1 MFKLIKANGLTKE
14 ELQAIKELEEECNS
28 YEELN
33 MKLNWDMLESR
44 AKNQVNDFLYYE
56 DDKLIGFLGMYGFG
70 SNPKEIEATGM
81 VHPSYRRKGIFKE
94 LMFEGKEHC
103 KKGNTERILLITER
117 RVDSGIGFVEA
128 IGSKYSFSEYRMR
141 LNESK
146 IPSFES
152 RGVSLKKAD
161 IKHKKELLELD
172 REFFGLP
179 EIEEEEGTRE
189 DNEHRTTYIAELE
202 GKVIGKIGVTMDGED
217 GYIFGFGIKHEYR
230 RKGYGRIVLSLILEK
245 LLKNNVNSIILE
257 VASEND
263 KALGLYKSCG
273 FKESTIY
280 DYYKLDV

>member
-14 ELQAIKELEEECNS
+14 ELQAIKELEEDCNS
-28 YEELN
+28 YEKLN

-44 AKNQVNDFLYYE
+44 AKNQVNDLLYYE

-70 SNPKEIEATGM
+70 SNPKEIEITGM
-81 VHPSYRRKGIFKE
+81 VHPHYRRKGVFKE
-94 LMFEGKEHC
+94 LVSEAKEHC
-103 KKGNTERILLITER
+103 KKNKAERILLITER
-117 RVDSGIGFVEA
+117 RIDSGIGFGKA
-128 IGSKYSFSEYRMR
+128 IGSKYSFSEYRMKF
-141 LNESK
+141 NESK

-152 RGVSLKKAD
+152 RGIFLEKAD
-161 IKHKKELLELD
+161 IKDKKELSKLD

-179 EIEEEEGTRE
+179 EVNDEEGSSDE
-189 DNEHRTTYIAELE
+189 NEYRTTYIAEME
-202 GKVIGKIGVTMDGED
+202 GKVIGKIGITMDGED
-217 GYIFGFGIKHEYR
+217 GYIFGFGIKQEHR
-230 RKGYGRIVLSLILEK
+230 RKGYGRIVLSLVIEK
-245 LLKNNVNSIILE
+245 LLKDNINSIILE